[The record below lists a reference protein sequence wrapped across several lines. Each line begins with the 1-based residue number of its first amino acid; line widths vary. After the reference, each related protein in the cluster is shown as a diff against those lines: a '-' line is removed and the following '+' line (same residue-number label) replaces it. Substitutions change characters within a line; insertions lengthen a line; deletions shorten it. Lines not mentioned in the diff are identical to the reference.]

1 LNALI
6 SYDISIN
13 NLDLVP
19 KNIFLDIYD
28 NIKIEGFEILD
39 FFDLKNKI
47 SEEKKDIIKS
57 LGYILYELIFKKKYN
72 NDENALKSCS
82 DKHLKTFLIKILGKN
97 RQIYS
102 INDILVDKAFI
113 QKLFDL
119 NLYNEILIPN
129 LESKFI

>member
-57 LGYILYELIFKKKYN
+57 LGYILYELIIKKKYN

-102 INDILVDKAFI
+102 INDILVDKTFI
-113 QKLFDL
+113 EKLFDL